1 MNRLNALRKVWW
13 NAAEAS
19 THDADAS
26 RQYLTIDD
34 HLIPPDRDLY
44 KRAVAEQHTYCDIAG
59 AIRHS
64 RRYA

>member
-1 MNRLNALRKVWW
+1 MNRLNARIAMWYEV
-13 NAAEAS
+13 
-19 THDADAS
+19 ADAS

-44 KRAVAEQHTYCDIAG
+44 KRAVAEQHAYCDIAG